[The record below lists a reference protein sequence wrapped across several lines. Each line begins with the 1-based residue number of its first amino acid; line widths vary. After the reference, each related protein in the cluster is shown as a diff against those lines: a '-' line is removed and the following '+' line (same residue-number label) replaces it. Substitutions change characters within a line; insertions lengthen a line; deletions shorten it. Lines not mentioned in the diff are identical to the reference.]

1 MCGGG
6 SWCESVA
13 GVLRPAIA
21 DATRSRPSIHCGH
34 EPKKLVVRPNPRGG
48 RPEIAA
54 IAFTADIAETNVR
67 LAQSYR
73 KLGDK
78 L

>member
-1 MCGGG
+1 MDYWLYAFEDGDYG
-6 SWCESVA
+6 A
-13 GVLRPAIA
+13 LR
-21 DATRSRPSIHCGH
+21 
-34 EPKKLVVRPNPRGG
+34 
-48 RPEIAA
+48 EIAA

>member
-1 MCGGG
+1 M
-6 SWCESVA
+6 
-13 GVLRPAIA
+13 I
-21 DATRSRPSIHCGH
+21 
-34 EPKKLVVRPNPRGG
+34 RPNPRGD
-48 RPEIAA
+48 RPENAA
-54 IAFTADIAETNVR
+54 TAFTADIAETNVR